1 MWNLGVHL
9 GSRARVI
16 RNSRPA
22 LATKWVQA
30 AGGYKR
36 AACVFCVKEEMEKE
50 VSVSLH
56 LEITVF

>member
-1 MWNLGVHL
+1 MHL

-16 RNSRPA
+16 RNSSPA

>member
-16 RNSRPA
+16 RNSSPA

-30 AGGYKR
+30 AGGCMRVLCKR
-36 AACVFCVKEEMEKE
+36 RDGEGG
-50 VSVSLH
+50 
-56 LEITVF
+56 